1 MKRLNSKIRRIGRQ
15 KIGRGQNRIQ
25 GRGDKTGRKQAIGQ
39 PSQESLRGAKG
50 AKREVERPAWKPGPN
65 HPWKR
70 MVISTKKY
78 HGNK

>member
-15 KIGRGQNRIQ
+15 KAAEGKIASRDAATKLDVSR
-25 GRGDKTGRKQAIGQ
+25 AIGQ
-39 PSQESLRGAKG
+39 PSQESLRGVRG